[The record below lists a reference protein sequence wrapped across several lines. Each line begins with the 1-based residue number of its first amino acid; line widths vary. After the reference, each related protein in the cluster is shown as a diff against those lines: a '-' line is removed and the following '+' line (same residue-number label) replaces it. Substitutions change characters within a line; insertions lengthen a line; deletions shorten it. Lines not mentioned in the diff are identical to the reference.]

1 MTRKN
6 RILYVFDD
14 INYNNG
20 VRKVTAKQIA
30 CLREEYDISLFSL
43 VPPSEHARKL
53 FHGLQFIGEDIWGL
67 MEIFANPLRNVIT
80 AKDYNLKQKAIRTA
94 YALLLRT
101 GFHDRFLNSLL
112 RNKLYGTLNKFDI
125 IIVLSESSKMRS
137 IVASLEYPKKIQWI
151 HTNYGAWCH
160 LNEWTKSVC
169 RNDRE
174 IYQRFDR
181 IITLSEK
188 NKKSFLDV
196 FPEFKGKTEAIW
208 NMIPVDEII
217 ENSKLPQSD
226 IKIYS
231 GMKFITISRLDNEK
245 AIDRLLS
252 ICKRLKNKGY
262 DFYWY
267 IIGGGRLYDKIKL
280 QIIDMRLEDS
290 VILTGEL
297 DNPMPLLKQCDVF
310 ALLSKYEG
318 MPVTIHEAMIL
329 GIPVIATNVGGVSEQ
344 IEDGINGLLVENNDE
359 AIFNGLK
366 EILDSPSKLSRF
378 KEQLKNYHY
387 DNQNILTQLKSLFDN
402 I

>member
-174 IYQRFDR
+174 I
-181 IITLSEK
+181 S
-188 NKKSFLDV
+188 
-196 FPEFKGKTEAIW
+196 
-208 NMIPVDEII
+208 
-217 ENSKLPQSD
+217 
-226 IKIYS
+226 
-231 GMKFITISRLDNEK
+231 
-245 AIDRLLS
+245 
-252 ICKRLKNKGY
+252 
-262 DFYWY
+262 
-267 IIGGGRLYDKIKL
+267 
-280 QIIDMRLEDS
+280 
-290 VILTGEL
+290 
-297 DNPMPLLKQCDVF
+297 
-310 ALLSKYEG
+310 AL
-318 MPVTIHEAMIL
+318 
-329 GIPVIATNVGGVSEQ
+329 
-344 IEDGINGLLVENNDE
+344 
-359 AIFNGLK
+359 
-366 EILDSPSKLSRF
+366 
-378 KEQLKNYHY
+378 
-387 DNQNILTQLKSLFDN
+387 
-402 I
+402 